1 VAVTPDEPMAEP
13 GPRIAP
19 LPRREWGETE
29 IRAMDPMIP
38 PPGSV
43 YAKRREERGGAGGV
57 NALALM
63 LRNPA
68 LCNAF
73 LKFNRHLLYE
83 STLDDRLR
91 ELAVLRISWQ
101 LDSAYEWGQ
110 HVPVALEVGM
120 TADEIDRVIEGPD
133 AQGWSEFDA
142 AALRA
147 VDDLLADGQIADPDW
162 AVLASTLDEADLLE
176 FVFTVGAYTTLAM
189 VFNAAQLPLDPD
201 LTGFPQNDK

>member
-1 VAVTPDEPMAEP
+1 MAATPEPALP
-13 GPRIAP
+13 DQPRIPP

-101 LDSAYEWGQ
+101 LNSPYEWGQ
-110 HVPVALEVGM
+110 HVPVAREVGM
-120 TADEIDRVIEGPD
+120 TDAEIDRVIAGPEAD
-133 AQGWSEFDA
+133 GWSRFDA
-142 AALRA
+142 AILRS
-147 VDDLLADGQIADPDW
+147 VDGLLADGQIGDADW
-162 AVLASTLDEADLLE
+162 GVLAEALDEADLLE
-176 FVFTVGAYTTLAM
+176 FVFTVGAYTTLGM

-201 LTGFPQNDK
+201 LTGFPQNDR